1 MVLPSSALRWASTR
15 RRRACSDL
23 HVLLNLGSAQPQ
35 HPAQL
40 LDGHIVV
47 EQRTD
52 LLQREAEVPQG
63 QQPVEATQCGDVVEP
78 VTGLRVDL
86 VGPEQAGLVVMPEHP
101 GRDLPKSCE
110 FTDGQHDASTTTASH
125 GVKVKKFPKFL
136 PLGVSDD
143 AISL

>member
-1 MVLPSSALRWASTR
+1 MFEDLGEEASKERAEILGSVTGGGALGFGEADGLGLLDDDVVVLHGGAPFERSEVGFDPAQAGLL
-15 RRRACSDL
+15 DF

-63 QQPVEATQCGDVVEP
+63 QQPVEATQTP
-78 VTGLRVDL
+78 T
-86 VGPEQAGLVVMPEHP
+86 
-101 GRDLPKSCE
+101 S
-110 FTDGQHDASTTTASH
+110 
-125 GVKVKKFPKFL
+125 
-136 PLGVSDD
+136 
-143 AISL
+143 